1 MSAAVTR
8 LVRTEAKLFLR
19 EPVSLLFVLAFPVLV
34 VVILGGV
41 FEPDDAGFG
50 GATPSDYYIAAYVG
64 VVLAAVGLV
73 TLPAHLAGYRER
85 GVLRRFQASHFPP
98 WALPAAWAVVAT
110 MLSILGFAVLL
121 ATAHL
126 TYGIP
131 PIDDPAGTL
140 VAVSLATL
148 TYVSVGILLGL
159 LLPTARA
166 AQGVGFALFFPSFL
180 LGGGGPPPDAM
191 PETMRSIAKVF
202 PMTHVV
208 QAIQRPWLSIGP
220 SANGALLL
228 LAVLLVAATCG
239 WLLLSRRV
247 GDR

>member
-1 MSAAVTR
+1 MSARVIR
-8 LVRTEAKLFLR
+8 LVRTEAKLFAR
-19 EPVSLLFVLAFPVLV
+19 EPVSLIFVLAFPVLV

-41 FEPDDAGFG
+41 FEADDTGFG

-73 TLPAHLAGYRER
+73 TLPVHLAGYRER

-98 WALPAAWAVVAT
+98 WALPAAWVVVAT
-110 MLSILGFAVLL
+110 ALSAVGFAVLFV
-121 ATAHL
+121 TAHL
-126 TYGIP
+126 TYGVP
-131 PIDDPAGTL
+131 PVDDPARTL
-140 VAVSLATL
+140 VAVALGTL
-148 TYVSVGILLGL
+148 TYVSIGLLLGL

-191 PETMRSIAKVF
+191 PATMRSIAKVF

-208 QAIQRPWLSIGP
+208 QAIQHPWLSIGP
-220 SANGALLL
+220 SPGGALLL
-228 LAVLLVAATCG
+228 LVALLVAATCG
-239 WLLLSRRV
+239 WLLLARRV
-247 GDR
+247 GDG